1 MTTTAPSS
9 KPIRSPPFISAQ
21 SAQYTGWSTA
31 RRWGARFRAAHPR
44 PPRRG
49 RPESVSLI
57 FDRRIIRTTRVPGA
71 PTSSPKASIRRS
83 AVTTNPA
90 SSISKSTGHLAL
102 RRSSA
107 TPAISASAGGSPR
120 RTRKPVGRLAVR
132 ATTVCTTRK
141 QPKPASSGS
150 DHLHRGDPAIHCGRP
165 ARTRPA
171 PGRTTGDGGDGRH
184 RRVHPPA
191 RRFRQ
196 PH

>member
-1 MTTTAPSS
+1 
-9 KPIRSPPFISAQ
+9 
-21 SAQYTGWSTA
+21 
-31 RRWGARFRAAHPR
+31 
-44 PPRRG
+44 
-49 RPESVSLI
+49 
-57 FDRRIIRTTRVPGA
+57 
-71 PTSSPKASIRRS
+71 
-83 AVTTNPA
+83 
-90 SSISKSTGHLAL
+90 
-102 RRSSA
+102 
-107 TPAISASAGGSPR
+107 
-120 RTRKPVGRLAVR
+120 VR